1 MRHLFVTALVATCAL
16 GATGC
21 IRVAVNYGNEVPQ
34 DRVAQIVP
42 GETTKADILRWFGA
56 PALYTDGE
64 IFARVL
70 DVGEIAAEDLV
81 ALPFADLLVYE
92 IYDGNA
98 RGFIGILFNYMRVEI
113 DRDRLVV
120 FFDEN
125 DVVLYYGMTRQRE
138 NPHETAKHAQE
149 EDASG
154 HDEAESR

>member
-1 MRHLFVTALVATCAL
+1 MRQLFAAVLVAACVL

-21 IRVAVNYGNEVPQ
+21 IRVAVNYGNEIPQ
-34 DRVAQIVP
+34 DHVAQIVP
-42 GETTKADILRWFGA
+42 GHTTKADVLRWFGA

-64 IFARVL
+64 IFARVI

-92 IYDGNA
+92 IYGANA
-98 RGFIGILFNYMRVEI
+98 RGFIGILFNYMKIEV

-125 DVVLYYGMTRQRE
+125 DVVLYYGITRQRE
-138 NPHETAKHAQE
+138 HPHAA
-149 EDASG
+149 AAG
-154 HDEAESR
+154 HDPEPASQ